1 MFESYT
7 YEKLLEEVLNNA
19 PDDIDTR
26 PGSIYYDAISGILI
40 KIAKSYT
47 DIDLIFSLSQ
57 PDTAAGEYLDA
68 KASEYG
74 ITRHKAEKARCLS
87 TLPLKS
93 RIFSFLIP
101 MTIFTVCTILITTN
115 QNQGKAPIIPNSQSH

>member
-1 MFESYT
+1 MT
-7 YEKLLEEVLNNA
+7 HV
-19 PDDIDTR
+19 R
-26 PGSIYYDAISGILI
+26 GSIFYDAISGILI

-74 ITRHKAEKARCLS
+74 ITRHEAEKARY
-87 TLPLKS
+87 TAVIMGTVTEENE
-93 RIFSFLIP
+93 RFFLQW
-101 MTIFTVCTILITTN
+101 TVFCT
-115 QNQGKAPIIPNSQSH
+115 

>member
-26 PGSIYYDAISGILI
+26 PGSIFYDAVSGILI
-40 KIAKSYT
+40 KIAKYYT
-47 DIDLIFSLSQ
+47 DLELIFSLSQ
-57 PDTAAGEYLDA
+57 VETASGEYLDS

-74 ITRHKAEKARCLS
+74 ITRHGAEKARYTACLLYTS
-87 TLPLKS
+87 PS
-93 RIFSFLIP
+93 PRD
-101 MTIFTVCTILITTN
+101 
-115 QNQGKAPIIPNSQSH
+115 